1 MGIEVGVPYYVNQYL
16 TATPDSATAGVG
28 IDAGIAG
35 SIVGIYWLLML
46 VGRLVGGVIG
56 SKVSSKAQI
65 TVVSSLCII
74 FVLIGMFAPET
85 NVTIFGFN
93 GSEGTF
99 STAQVPV
106 GVLFL
111 ILVGLCSSVMW
122 GGIFNMAVEGLG
134 KYTEFAS

>member
-74 FVLIGMFAPET
+74 
-85 NVTIFGFN
+85 
-93 GSEGTF
+93 S
-99 STAQVPV
+99 
-106 GVLFL
+106 
-111 ILVGLCSSVMW
+111 
-122 GGIFNMAVEGLG
+122 
-134 KYTEFAS
+134 Y